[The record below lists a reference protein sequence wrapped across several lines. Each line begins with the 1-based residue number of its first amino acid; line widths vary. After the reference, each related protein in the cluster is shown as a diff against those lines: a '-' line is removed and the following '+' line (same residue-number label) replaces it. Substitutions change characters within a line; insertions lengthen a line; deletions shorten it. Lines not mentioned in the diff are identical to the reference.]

1 MNCNTE
7 TKRIGF
13 YETVYETTAE
23 QSLEAEINLPD
34 YCPEIRRILKCTVT
48 ANVASLQNNSGRL
61 TTDVNALIRF
71 IYVGENGNI
80 ASYEQNTP
88 IQKYVES
95 SAVTPDCAADVRV
108 NTDFVNC
115 RAVNSRRVDIR
126 AMLTFIFK
134 AVKRRDEKLLCSA
147 GGSGI
152 QTMSDPCDFASLAA
166 VCSRTF
172 AMSEVIELGAEKS
185 PVAQVLNISAF
196 AVPSEVKLISNKA
209 LVKGECGV
217 KIFYIGEGSAAIE
230 SIDHSMPISQI
241 IELDGINETSIPS
254 LNMNVCS
261 CEAVAKADS
270 SGEMRLI
277 DLNVRIS
284 TEAAAFENLP
294 VSFITD
300 AYSTECDVQ
309 SARKSIELLTYND
322 SFDSVFTNKVVLES
336 IGVSVDCILSV
347 WCGELRKNFSCK
359 DGKCLIT
366 GTYNVTVIYK
376 DSDSQIGMIQKPVD
390 FDYSAAL
397 HDSAERINCYG
408 GVQILACSCAVT
420 GESRLEIKTEMKARG
435 IVLSCCVR
443 KYISDIT
450 LVENTG
456 DKEANCA
463 LTIYYSDCG
472 ESVWDIAKRYHTT
485 VDAIKNENDISSD
498 RVENGGMLLI
508 PCAK

>member
-172 AMSEVIELGAEKS
+172 AMSEVIELEAEKA

-196 AVPSEVKLISNKA
+196 AVSSEVKLISNKA

-241 IELDGINETSIPS
+241 IELDGINETSIP
-254 LNMNVCS
+254 
-261 CEAVAKADS
+261 
-270 SGEMRLI
+270 
-277 DLNVRIS
+277 
-284 TEAAAFENLP
+284 
-294 VSFITD
+294 
-300 AYSTECDVQ
+300 
-309 SARKSIELLTYND
+309 
-322 SFDSVFTNKVVLES
+322 
-336 IGVSVDCILSV
+336 IL
-347 WCGELRKNFSCK
+347 
-359 DGKCLIT
+359 
-366 GTYNVTVIYK
+366 
-376 DSDSQIGMIQKPVD
+376 
-390 FDYSAAL
+390 
-397 HDSAERINCYG
+397 
-408 GVQILACSCAVT
+408 
-420 GESRLEIKTEMKARG
+420 
-435 IVLSCCVR
+435 
-443 KYISDIT
+443 
-450 LVENTG
+450 
-456 DKEANCA
+456 
-463 LTIYYSDCG
+463 
-472 ESVWDIAKRYHTT
+472 
-485 VDAIKNENDISSD
+485 
-498 RVENGGMLLI
+498 
-508 PCAK
+508 